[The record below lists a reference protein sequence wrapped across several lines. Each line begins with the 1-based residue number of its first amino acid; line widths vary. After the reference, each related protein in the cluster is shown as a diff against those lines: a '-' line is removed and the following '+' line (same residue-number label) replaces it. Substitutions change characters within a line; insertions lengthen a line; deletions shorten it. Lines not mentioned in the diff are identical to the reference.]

1 MKIEATLY
9 FKSDKDIF
17 NEFDFITPNG
27 NKPKIVYKDY
37 KKESE
42 FGISFTE
49 GDLIHLA
56 KEGDV
61 YIDQPFIVK
70 PEASQGNFKWRADV
84 VINTPSI
91 ERIVHAILNKS
102 VAITINK
109 IDGIPNKI

>member
-1 MKIEATLY
+1 MKVEATLY

-17 NEFDFITPNG
+17 NEFDFVTPNG
-27 NKPKIVYKDY
+27 DKPRMIYKDH

-42 FGISFTE
+42 FAFVFTK
-49 GDLIHLA
+49 GDLLHLT

-61 YIDQPFIVK
+61 NVDQPFIVK
-70 PEASQGNFKWRADV
+70 PEASQGNFKWSADV

-91 ERIVHAILNKS
+91 ERIVRAILNKS